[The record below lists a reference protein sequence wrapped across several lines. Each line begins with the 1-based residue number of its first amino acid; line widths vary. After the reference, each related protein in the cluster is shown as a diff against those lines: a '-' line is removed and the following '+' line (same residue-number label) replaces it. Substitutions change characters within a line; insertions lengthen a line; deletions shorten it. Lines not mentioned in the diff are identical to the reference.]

1 LTREEA
7 LAEVKKRIS
16 NQRLINHMI
25 ATGAAMR
32 KLAEHFG
39 EDPDLWEITGI
50 LHDIDLEDPRVL
62 EDMSLHSKIGAEI
75 VRQMGMPQEVV
86 DAILT
91 HNPAHGIE
99 PTSLMGKVLRAVDPL
114 TGLIV
119 AATLVLPS
127 KKLADLKVKSVK
139 KRFKEKRFAAG
150 ANREEIKRCEE
161 FGLSLEEFIR
171 LTLEGMR
178 EVAHEIGL

>member
-1 LTREEA
+1 
-7 LAEVKKRIS
+7 
-16 NQRLINHMI
+16 
-25 ATGAAMR
+25 
-32 KLAEHFG
+32 
-39 EDPDLWEITGI
+39 
-50 LHDIDLEDPRVL
+50 
-62 EDMSLHSKIGAEI
+62 
-75 VRQMGMPQEVV
+75 
-86 DAILT
+86 
-91 HNPAHGIE
+91 
-99 PTSLMGKVLRAVDPL
+99 MGKVLRAVDPL